1 MQNFFFFFSQEHWSL
16 MISSAL
22 LVISSSGLVRHATP
36 LMRQP
41 VAFTDR
47 PPAPPPPPG
56 VKPQKKRHALLTF
69 GFTGTGFWGLQSQNA
84 DGEPDKPTVTDL
96 LRAAL
101 RDEGFIAPSNWAPLA
116 RTKWVLAS
124 RTDKGVHA
132 ACAAASVMLET
143 RDEDVD
149 LLDGSALPEQALGDG
164 ADDWLLSTSA
174 LARINARLPAAVR
187 VFSAGR
193 VRKKFSARECAS
205 ARTYEYLLPE
215 AALGP
220 DATVEELDTTLRMF
234 EGTHR
239 MHNFASG
246 LRKIHDDGV
255 RFPADAP
262 PDESWPLALSPNE
275 RASAAYRSVV
285 TCRVHRRLQVDGAPY
300 LVLRIAG
307 LAFVLHQI
315 RHMVGA
321 ALAVTNR
328 VVPRDAVAV
337 ALNSPLRVDVS
348 PLAPGCGLLLDQI
361 EFFDTRLGRVEA
373 AVPHAARHAMEAF
386 KEEVVYPHVHGLYE
400 AGIYADFLEQL
411 RRGALT
417 QEFEGEQAAVRLR
430 RVHALWEEGLAARS
444 AARAEKQR
452 LRQAAAAAT
461 AAPAA
466 KEAEAEAEV
475 PLEVGAEE
483 DKPVLDAEAGA
494 AHADSGKSVLQS
506 LSFKERSKLLPGGL
520 MVELCTAWQKL
531 PGPATHA
538 AMEWLREQVASG
550 ALLTAQ
556 PYDYYLA
563 ALRHEELERSSQ
575 GVPWRFEGLTL

>member
-1 MQNFFFFFSQEHWSL
+1 ML
-16 MISSAL
+16 TLAL
-22 LVISSSGLVRHATP
+22 LGCAGWLRHPAP
-36 LMRQP
+36 QMRHP
-41 VAFTDR
+41 VPFR
-47 PPAPPPPPG
+47 PPAPPLPEG
-56 VKPQKKRHALLTF
+56 VKRQKKRHTLVTF

-84 DGEPDKPTVTDL
+84 DGDPDKPTVTDL

-101 RDEGFIAPSNWAPLA
+101 REEGFIAPSNWAPLT

-132 ACAAASVMLET
+132 ACAAASVMIET
-143 RDEDVD
+143 RDDDVD

-174 LARINARLPAAVR
+174 LARINARLPSCVR
-187 VFSAGR
+187 VFSGGR
-193 VRKKFSARECAS
+193 VRKRFSARECAS

-215 AALGP
+215 AALGSG
-220 DATVEELDTTLRMF
+220 ATVEELDATLRLF

-246 LRKIHDDGV
+246 LRKIHDDSV

-262 PDESWPLALSPNE
+262 PEESWPLALSPDE

-285 TCRVHRRLQVDGAPY
+285 TCRVHRRVEVGGAPY

-337 ALNSPLRVDVS
+337 ALNSPLRIDVS

-361 EFFDTRLGRVEA
+361 EFFDPRLGRLEA
-373 AVPHAARHAMEAF
+373 AVPHGARHAMEAF

-400 AGIYADFLEQL
+400 AGIYEDFLEQL

-417 QEFEGEQAAVRLR
+417 QEFVGEQAAMKLR
-430 RVHALWEEGLAARS
+430 HVHARWEESLAARS

-452 LRQAAAAAT
+452 LRQKAAAAAPPP
-461 AAPAA
+461 PAA
-466 KEAEAEAEV
+466 EDAGNEAPVEDEVEDGSALNAEA
-475 PLEVGAEE
+475 
-483 DKPVLDAEAGA
+483 DT
-494 AHADSGKSVLQS
+494 AHADSGASVLES
-506 LSFKERSKLLPGGL
+506 LSFEERSKLLPGGL

-538 AMEWLREQVASG
+538 AMKWLREEVARGS
-550 ALLTAQ
+550 LLTAQ
-556 PYDYYLA
+556 PYGYYLA
-563 ALRHEELERSSQ
+563 DLRREEEERGIQSVQWHFDS
-575 GVPWRFEGLTL
+575 LTL

>member
-1 MQNFFFFFSQEHWSL
+1 MLF
-16 MISSAL
+16 ISSFSA
-22 LVISSSGLVRHATP
+22 LVRHPALARHPTP

-41 VAFTDR
+41 VVFTDR
-47 PPAPPPPPG
+47 PPAPPPPAG
-56 VKPQKKRHALLTF
+56 VKPQKKRHTLLTF

-84 DGEPDKPTVTDL
+84 DGDADKPTVADL

-101 RDEGFIAPSNWAPLA
+101 RDEGFIAPSNWAPLT
-116 RTKWVLAS
+116 RTRWVLAS

-143 RDEDVD
+143 CDDDID
-149 LLDGSALPEQALGDG
+149 LLDGSALTAQELGDG
-164 ADDWLLSTSA
+164 ADDWLLSPSA
-174 LARINARLPAAVR
+174 LSRINARLPQTVR
-187 VFSAGR
+187 VFSGGR

-205 ARTYEYLLPE
+205 ARTYEYLVPE

-220 DATVEELDTTLRMF
+220 GATVEELDTTLRMF

-246 LRKIHDDGV
+246 LRKIHDDSV
-255 RFPADAP
+255 RFPAEAP
-262 PDESWPLALSPNE
+262 PEESWPLALSPDE

-285 TCRVHRRLQVDGAPY
+285 TCRVHRRVEVGGAPY

-307 LAFVLHQI
+307 IAFVLHQI

-337 ALNSPLRVDVS
+337 ALNSPLRIDVS

-361 EFFDTRLGRVEA
+361 EFFDTRLGVVDA

-400 AGIYADFLEQL
+400 AGVYADFLAQL
-411 RRGALT
+411 RCGALT

-430 RVHALWEEGLAARS
+430 RVDALWQGSLAARS
-444 AARAEKQR
+444 AARAERQR
-452 LRQAAAAAT
+452 LRHAAAAA
-461 AAPAA
+461 AAAAIAPAA
-466 KEAEAEAEV
+466 EEAEREAPV
-475 PLEVGAEE
+475 E
-483 DKPVLDAEAGA
+483 DGVEDGLVLDEEAGA
-494 AHADSGKSVLQS
+494 AHAGSGKSVLQS

-538 AMEWLREQVASG
+538 AMEWLREQVAGG

-556 PYDYYLA
+556 PYDYYMA
-563 ALRHEELERSSQ
+563 ALRREEEKEEERSVE
-575 GVPWRFEGLTL
+575 GVPWHFEALTL